1 MSDIMKITVISDT
14 HGIIDKDIIPHLKN
28 SDMIIHAGD
37 IMKTSIL
44 KQLESYSDNVI
55 AVAGNNDLPER
66 FSDPEDKEIISKLSK
81 VEQFNIGDNIVTV
94 EHGDRFGHHP
104 SHDDLRF
111 AYPESKLIIYGHT
124 HNQVCDKTSNP
135 WIVNPGAA
143 GHTRNNDGGPCYMQI
158 IIENNNWDIRELNE
172 NNHGEWSI
180 RMSNGLVVR
189 LGRDELNRS
198 LRRSIMAYA
207 GLAPNYRSSIEY
219 IDARYLG
226 GVALKTFS
234 DNKKVNHVA
243 FTTNH

>member
-44 KQLESYSDNVI
+44 KQLGSYSDNVI

-66 FSDPEDKEIISKLSK
+66 FSNPEDKEIISKLSK
-81 VEQFNIGDNIVTV
+81 VEQFNIGDDIVTV

-158 IIENNNWDIRELNE
+158 IIENNNWDIQPYC
-172 NNHGEWSI
+172 I
-180 RMSNGLVVR
+180 
-189 LGRDELNRS
+189 
-198 LRRSIMAYA
+198 
-207 GLAPNYRSSIEY
+207 
-219 IDARYLG
+219 
-226 GVALKTFS
+226 K
-234 DNKKVNHVA
+234 
-243 FTTNH
+243 